1 MASHVKVAFVPRMAM
16 VSVGGVV
23 MVGAAEGGRRE
34 GQGRKRREG
43 TEREEKEGERRDG

>member
-34 GQGRKRREG
+34 G
-43 TEREEKEGERRDG
+43 EREENRKHK